1 MRKGWFVARVAAVFV
16 LPAMAVGTAFSR
28 GTEPFVGNQRES
40 PGAGAWFADKAQE
53 AGLDFMHFNG
63 MSGEFYFPEHI
74 GPGAGLLD
82 YDDDGDLDVFLVQGQ
97 MLGVGDT
104 VTIVHVTSGVGD
116 RAVDQRFCHEVQPWL
131 ANLQLKLNGNVPL
144 PGDFMMSATF
154 VNVAGEEILADYSAT
169 NAEIAASLG
178 RPLSGGAS
186 TVQIPLIAPY
196 TQYEGRRVMLDVR
209 LSRVFD
215 IGSAGRLNA
224 NIDLYNVFN
233 ANTILGRVNTYGP
246 RWGLPTRILPG
257 RMVQVGARLTF

>member
-1 MRKGWFVARVAAVFV
+1 MDAR
-16 LPAMAVGTAFSR
+16 LPSGIR
-28 GTEPFVGNQRES
+28 IGG
-40 PGAGAWFADKAQE
+40 
-53 AGLDFMHFNG
+53 GLDTG
-63 MSGEFYFPEHI
+63 R
-74 GPGAGLLD
+74 
-82 YDDDGDLDVFLVQGQ
+82 
-97 MLGVGDT
+97 T
-104 VTIVHVTSGVGD
+104 VWDNCFTTDNPQETTIVHVTSGVGD

-215 IGSAGRLNA
+215 FGSTGRLNA